1 MSMSMPPEPGT
12 VMPSGDPVPAGRAI
26 PSGSWASYRD
36 RMIAGG
42 QMTAAVRWA
51 GLATPLDR
59 IPGVFV
65 VADRFR
71 GDERVLDVGYAHDLR
86 AHFAD
91 AHRIA
96 GWRDRTI
103 GQIVIYTIPNSTVL
117 DHHLALGQSPGP
129 TPERFTDE

>member
-1 MSMSMPPEPGT
+1 MSTSMPPEPGT
-12 VMPSGDPVPAGRAI
+12 TVPPEDLVPADAAI

-36 RMIAGG
+36 RMITGG

-65 VADRFR
+65 VADRVR

-103 GQIVIYTIPNSTVL
+103 GQILIYTIPNSTVL
-117 DHHLALGQSPGP
+117 DHHLALGQSPSH